1 MGVNLPF
8 ATNHRVPGSGG
19 HAHHAG
25 TVHVGTGNPTIVMGK
40 GCPRVA
46 AGAEE
51 GAVSSGEW

>member
-19 HAHHAG
+19 HALHGG
-25 TVHVGTGNPTIVMGK
+25 TVHVGAGSPTIVMGK

-46 AGAEE
+46 AGAGE
-51 GAVSSGEW
+51 GAVSSGGW